1 MSVTMTTKDN
11 FPIVDIT
18 HKPKRMQSD
27 NLRAVSQVTT
37 AMEQSGAPI
46 TSAIPASPTLE
57 RAIEYYESHAEGE
70 FRVLYLQTAKWLRD
84 YMSKDVP
91 VNVSVPDGTD
101 IDKAQ
106 ELLAQA
112 RRGKL

>member
-11 FPIVDIT
+11 FPVIDIT
-18 HKPKRMQSD
+18 HKPKRMQND
-27 NLRAVSQVTT
+27 NLKSAIHVTT
-37 AMEQSGAPI
+37 AMEQNDAPM
-46 TSAIPASPTLE
+46 TSDIPASPTLE
-57 RAIEYYESHAEGE
+57 RAIAYYEAHAEGN

-84 YMSKDVP
+84 YMSKDIP
-91 VNVSVPDGTD
+91 VNVPVPDGTD

-112 RRGKL
+112 RRGN

>member
-1 MSVTMTTKDN
+1 MSVMTTKDN
-11 FPIVDIT
+11 FPVIDIT

-27 NLRAVSQVTT
+27 NLKSAIHVTT
-37 AMEQSGAPI
+37 ATEQTDSPM

-57 RAIEYYESHAEGE
+57 RAIEYYETHAVGE
-70 FRVLYLQTAKWLRD
+70 FRVLYLQTAKWLRE
-84 YMSKDVP
+84 YMSKDVA
-91 VNVSVPDGTD
+91 VNVQTPDGAD

-112 RRGKL
+112 RRGN

>member
-11 FPIVDIT
+11 FPVIDIT

-27 NLRAVSQVTT
+27 NLKAVSSVTT
-37 AMEQSGAPI
+37 AMEVDS
-46 TSAIPASPTLE
+46 PASPVPATPTLE
-57 RAIEYYESHAEGE
+57 RAIEFYETHAEGE
-70 FRVLYLQTAKWLRD
+70 YRTLYLQTAKWLRE

-91 VNVSVPDGTD
+91 VNVPVPDGTD

-112 RRGKL
+112 RRGN

>member
-11 FPIVDIT
+11 FPVIDIT

-27 NLRAVSQVTT
+27 NLKAVNSVTT
-37 AMEQSGAPI
+37 AMEVDPPVS
-46 TSAIPASPTLE
+46 SVPATPTLE
-57 RAIEYYESHAEGE
+57 RAIEFYETHAVGE
-70 FRVLYLQTAKWLRD
+70 YKTLYLQTAKWLRE
-84 YMSKDVP
+84 YISKDIP
-91 VNVSVPDGTD
+91 VNVSVPDGSD

-112 RRGKL
+112 RRGN